1 MARPCGS
8 NRPRR
13 CTLPWRAFAALA
25 APEGVLVKR
34 SKNEFPFRIRG
45 YPFSFSFLS
54 GSRFSEL
61 EWNLR
66 HQCPPCD
73 SRLTEG
79 FSAMTQQ
86 LSRHIFSTII
96 PKHFA
101 QFDHSDKMTHLS
113 SSSFF
118 SDFGLLLYLEELNK
132 QELIRFKSFLKNE
145 TLEPGSCRIP
155 WSEVKKAKRKDLAD
169 LMSKYYP
176 GEQAWKVALSIFG
189 KMNLKELCERA
200 KAEINWTVQTMRPE
214 DTEAGEVQGD
224 QEAVL
229 GDGAEY
235 RIQIREKFHIMLDK
249 NHLLGKSENFCHE
262 IAQGGRELLERL
274 FEEDVG
280 TREQPQTVVL
290 QGAAG
295 IGKTTLV
302 RMMMLDWA
310 QGNLYQQ
317 KFTYVFYLNAREINQ
332 LRERSFVQLLSKDWP
347 STEGPIERIMSQPS
361 RLLFIIDS
369 FDELNFAFEEPE
381 FVLCTDWTQVHPVS
395 FLMSSLLRKVMLP
408 ESSLLVTTKLTAWGK
423 LKPLLKNQH
432 SLQLLG
438 MSEDARQEYIYQFF
452 EDQSWA
458 LQVFSSLRN
467 NVMLFNMCQVPAV
480 CWIVCNCLEQQMEKG
495 GDITLT
501 CKTTTSLFACCISS
515 LLTQVDRS
523 FPGLPSQTQLRSL
536 CHLAAKGV
544 WTMTYVFYKENLR
557 RHGLVKSDVS
567 IFLDTNILQ
576 KDTVYENCYVF
587 THLHIQEFF
596 AAMFY
601 VLQDSWDTRDDS
613 LQSFENLE
621 LVLESSSYK
630 DPHLLQMKCFLFGL
644 LNEDRMKQL
653 EETFNCTMSLEVKWM
668 ILQWMETLGNSEQ
681 LPSHL
686 VFLEL
691 FAHLYETQDEVFVSQ
706 AMRYFQKVVINIC
719 EEIHLLLSS
728 FCLKH
733 CQCLRT
739 MKLMVT
745 EVFEKKMLNSSF
757 PPETWQRADSRIFHW
772 WQDLCS
778 VLHTNEH
785 LREVILCH
793 SNLDEFAMKILN
805 QELRHPNCKLQKLLL
820 RFTSFPDVCQGIS
833 GSLTHNQNLIHLD
846 LKGTDIGDDGVK
858 SLCEA
863 LKHPDCK
870 LQNLSLESC
879 NLTTVCCLN
888 ISKAL
893 VRSQSLLS
901 LNLSTNNLLDD
912 GVKLLCEGLMHPKC
926 NLEKLS
932 LESCGLTVACCEDL
946 SLVLISNK
954 RLTHLCLAD
963 NILGDGG
970 VKLMSE
976 ALKHPQCILQS
987 LVLTGC
993 VLTSACCLDLA
1004 SAILNNPNLQSLDL
1018 GNNDLQDDGVKLLF
1032 EALRHPNC
1040 NIQRLG
1046 LEHCGLTSL
1055 CCQDLSST
1063 LSSNQSLIKISLT
1076 VNTIEHEEITKLS
1089 EALRST
1095 ECKLQVLGFVL

>member
-1 MARPCGS
+1 
-8 NRPRR
+8 
-13 CTLPWRAFAALA
+13 
-25 APEGVLVKR
+25 
-34 SKNEFPFRIRG
+34 
-45 YPFSFSFLS
+45 
-54 GSRFSEL
+54 
-61 EWNLR
+61 
-66 HQCPPCD
+66 
-73 SRLTEG
+73 
-79 FSAMTQQ
+79 
-86 LSRHIFSTII
+86 
-96 PKHFA
+96 
-101 QFDHSDKMTHLS
+101 
-113 SSSFF
+113 
-118 SDFGLLLYLEELNK
+118 
-132 QELIRFKSFLKNE
+132 
-145 TLEPGSCRIP
+145 
-155 WSEVKKAKRKDLAD
+155 
-169 LMSKYYP
+169 
-176 GEQAWKVALSIFG
+176 
-189 KMNLKELCERA
+189 
-200 KAEINWTVQTMRPE
+200 
-214 DTEAGEVQGD
+214 
-224 QEAVL
+224 
-229 GDGAEY
+229 
-235 RIQIREKFHIMLDK
+235 MLDK
-249 NHLLGKSENFCHE
+249 NHLLGKSEDFCHE
-262 IAQGGRELLERL
+262 IAQEGRELLEHL

-280 TREQPQTVVL
+280 TEEQPQTVVL

-381 FVLCTDWTQVHPVS
+381 FVLCADWTQVHPVS

-408 ESSLLVTTKLTAWGK
+408 ESSLLVTTKLTAWRK

-432 SLQLLG
+432 SIQLLG

-467 NVMLFNMCQVPAV
+467 NVMLFNMCKVPAV
-480 CWIVCNCLEQQMEKG
+480 CWIICNCLEQQLEKG

-515 LLTQVDRS
+515 LLTQVDKS

-601 VLQDSWDTRDDS
+601 VLQDNWDTRDDS

-630 DPHLLQMKCFLFGL
+630 DPHLLQMKYFLFGL
-644 LNEDRMKQL
+644 LNEDRRKQL

-668 ILQWMETLGNSEQ
+668 ILQWMEMLGNSEQ

-691 FAHLYETQDEVFVSQ
+691 FVHLYETQDEVFVSQ
-706 AMRYFQKVVINIC
+706 AMRYFQKVVVNIC

-757 PPETWQRADSRIFHW
+757 PPETW
-772 WQDLCS
+772 
-778 VLHTNEH
+778 
-785 LREVILCH
+785 
-793 SNLDEFAMKILN
+793 
-805 QELRHPNCKLQKLLL
+805 
-820 RFTSFPDVCQGIS
+820 
-833 GSLTHNQNLIHLD
+833 
-846 LKGTDIGDDGVK
+846 
-858 SLCEA
+858 
-863 LKHPDCK
+863 
-870 LQNLSLESC
+870 
-879 NLTTVCCLN
+879 
-888 ISKAL
+888 
-893 VRSQSLLS
+893 
-901 LNLSTNNLLDD
+901 
-912 GVKLLCEGLMHPKC
+912 
-926 NLEKLS
+926 
-932 LESCGLTVACCEDL
+932 
-946 SLVLISNK
+946 
-954 RLTHLCLAD
+954 
-963 NILGDGG
+963 
-970 VKLMSE
+970 
-976 ALKHPQCILQS
+976 
-987 LVLTGC
+987 
-993 VLTSACCLDLA
+993 
-1004 SAILNNPNLQSLDL
+1004 
-1018 GNNDLQDDGVKLLF
+1018 
-1032 EALRHPNC
+1032 
-1040 NIQRLG
+1040 
-1046 LEHCGLTSL
+1046 
-1055 CCQDLSST
+1055 
-1063 LSSNQSLIKISLT
+1063 
-1076 VNTIEHEEITKLS
+1076 
-1089 EALRST
+1089 
-1095 ECKLQVLGFVL
+1095 

>member
-1 MARPCGS
+1 
-8 NRPRR
+8 
-13 CTLPWRAFAALA
+13 
-25 APEGVLVKR
+25 
-34 SKNEFPFRIRG
+34 
-45 YPFSFSFLS
+45 
-54 GSRFSEL
+54 
-61 EWNLR
+61 
-66 HQCPPCD
+66 
-73 SRLTEG
+73 
-79 FSAMTQQ
+79 
-86 LSRHIFSTII
+86 
-96 PKHFA
+96 
-101 QFDHSDKMTHLS
+101 MTHLS

-132 QELIRFKSFLKNE
+132 EELIRFKSFLKNE
-145 TLEPGSCRIP
+145 TLEPRSCRIP

-176 GEQAWKVALSIFG
+176 GEQAWEVALSIFG
-189 KMNLKELCERA
+189 KMNLKDLCQRA
-200 KAEINWTVQTMRPE
+200 KAEINWTAQTMRTE
-214 DTEAGEVQGD
+214 DTEAREVQGD

-235 RIQIREKFHIMLDK
+235 RIQIREKFRIMLDK
-249 NHLLGKSENFCHE
+249 NHLLGKSGDFCHE
-262 IAQGGRELLERL
+262 IAQEGRELLERL
-274 FEEDVG
+274 FGEEVG
-280 TREQPQTVVL
+280 TEEQPQTVVL

-361 RLLFIIDS
+361 HLLFIIDS

-381 FVLCTDWTQVHPVS
+381 FVLCADWTQVHPVS

-408 ESSLLVTTKLTAWGK
+408 ESSLLVTTKLTAWRK
-423 LKPLLKNQH
+423 LKPLLKNRH
-432 SLQLLG
+432 SIQLLG

-458 LQVFSSLRN
+458 LQVFSCLRN
-467 NVMLFNMCQVPAV
+467 SVMLFNMCKVPAV
-480 CWIVCNCLEQQMEKG
+480 CWVVCNCLEQQMEKG
-495 GDITLT
+495 ADITLT

-576 KDTVYENCYVF
+576 KDTEYENCYVF

-601 VLQDSWDTRDDS
+601 VLEGNWDARDDS

-630 DPHLLQMKCFLFGL
+630 DPHLSQMKCFLFGL

-653 EETFNCTMSLEVKWM
+653 EETFNCTMSLEVKWT
-668 ILQWMETLGNSEQ
+668 ILQWMETLGSSEQ

-691 FAHLYETQDEVFVSQ
+691 FFHLYETQDEVFVSQ

-745 EVFEKKMLNSSF
+745 GVFEKKMLNSSF
-757 PPETWQRADSRIFHW
+757 PPETWAGSHIFHW

-778 VLHTNEH
+778 VLHTNKH

-793 SNLDEFAMKILN
+793 SNLDELAMKIFNL
-805 QELRHPNCKLQKLLL
+805 ELRHPNCKLQKLRL
-820 RFTSFPDVCQGIS
+820 RFTSFPDLCQGIS

-846 LKGTDIGDDGVK
+846 LKGSDIGDDGVK

-870 LQNLSLESC
+870 LQSLSLESC
-879 NLTTVCCLN
+879 DLTTVCCLN

-963 NILGDGG
+963 NMLGDGG
-970 VKLMSE
+970 VKFMSE

-987 LVLTGC
+987 LVLRRCHFTSLSSESLSASLLHNKSLMHLDLGSNCLQDDGVKLLCDAFRHPSCSLQDLELVGC

-1018 GNNDLQDDGVKLLF
+1018 GNNDLQDDGVKFLF

-1063 LSSNQSLIKISLT
+1063 LSSNQGLIKISLT
-1076 VNTIEHEEITKLS
+1076 LNTLEREEIMKLS
-1089 EALRST
+1089 EVLRST
-1095 ECKLQVLGFVL
+1095 ECKLQVLGLCKEALDEETQKLLEAVASSNLRLAVKQDCNDHEEEDGSWWQCF

>member
-1 MARPCGS
+1 
-8 NRPRR
+8 
-13 CTLPWRAFAALA
+13 
-25 APEGVLVKR
+25 
-34 SKNEFPFRIRG
+34 
-45 YPFSFSFLS
+45 
-54 GSRFSEL
+54 
-61 EWNLR
+61 
-66 HQCPPCD
+66 
-73 SRLTEG
+73 
-79 FSAMTQQ
+79 
-86 LSRHIFSTII
+86 
-96 PKHFA
+96 
-101 QFDHSDKMTHLS
+101 MTHLS

-132 QELIRFKSFLKNE
+132 EELIRFKSFLKNE

-176 GEQAWKVALSIFG
+176 GEQAWEVALRIFG

-249 NHLLGKSENFCHE
+249 NHLLGKSEDFCHE
-262 IAQGGRELLERL
+262 IAQEGRELLEHL

-280 TREQPQTVVL
+280 TEEQPQTVVL

-381 FVLCTDWTQVHPVS
+381 FVLCADWTQVHPVS

-408 ESSLLVTTKLTAWGK
+408 ESSLLVTTKLTAWRK

-432 SLQLLG
+432 SIQLLG

-467 NVMLFNMCQVPAV
+467 NVMLFNMCKVPAV
-480 CWIVCNCLEQQMEKG
+480 CWIVCNCLEQQLEKG

-515 LLTQVDRS
+515 LLTQVDKS

-601 VLQDSWDTRDDS
+601 VLQDNWDTRDDS

-630 DPHLLQMKCFLFGL
+630 DPHLLQMKYFLFGL
-644 LNEDRMKQL
+644 LNEDRRKQL
-653 EETFNCTMSLEVKWM
+653 EETFNCTMSLEVKWT
-668 ILQWMETLGNSEQ
+668 ILQWMEMLGNSEQ

-691 FAHLYETQDEVFVSQ
+691 FVHLYETQDEVFVSQ

-757 PPETWQRADSRIFHW
+757 PPETWQRAGSRIFHW

-793 SNLDEFAMKILN
+793 SNLDEFAMKIFN

-820 RFTSFPDVCQGIS
+820 RFTSFPDICQGIS

-846 LKGTDIGDDGVK
+846 LKGSDIGDDGVK

-870 LQNLSLESC
+870 LQNLRLRCCHFTSLSSES
-879 NLTTVCCLN
+879 L
-888 ISKAL
+888 SA
-893 VRSQSLLS
+893 SLLHNKS
-901 LNLSTNNLLDD
+901 LKHLDLGSNCLQDD
-912 GVKLLCEGLMHPKC
+912 GVKLLCDAFRHPSCSLQDLELM
-926 NLEKLS
+926 
-932 LESCGLTVACCEDL
+932 
-946 SLVLISNK
+946 
-954 RLTHLCLAD
+954 
-963 NILGDGG
+963 
-970 VKLMSE
+970 
-976 ALKHPQCILQS
+976 
-987 LVLTGC
+987 GC

-1018 GNNDLQDDGVKLLF
+1018 GNNDLQDDGVKFLF

-1063 LSSNQSLIKISLT
+1063 LSSNQGLIKISLT
-1076 VNTIEHEEITKLS
+1076 LNTLEREEIMKLS
-1089 EALRST
+1089 EVLRST
-1095 ECKLQVLGFVL
+1095 ECKLQVLGLCKEALDEETQKLLEAVGSSNLCLAVKQDCNDHEEEDGSWWRCF

>member
-1 MARPCGS
+1 
-8 NRPRR
+8 
-13 CTLPWRAFAALA
+13 
-25 APEGVLVKR
+25 
-34 SKNEFPFRIRG
+34 
-45 YPFSFSFLS
+45 
-54 GSRFSEL
+54 
-61 EWNLR
+61 
-66 HQCPPCD
+66 
-73 SRLTEG
+73 
-79 FSAMTQQ
+79 
-86 LSRHIFSTII
+86 
-96 PKHFA
+96 
-101 QFDHSDKMTHLS
+101 MTHLS

-132 QELIRFKSFLKNE
+132 EELIRFKSFLKNE

-176 GEQAWKVALSIFG
+176 GEQAWEVALRIFG

-249 NHLLGKSENFCHE
+249 NHLLGKSEDFCHE
-262 IAQGGRELLERL
+262 IAQEGRELLEHL

-280 TREQPQTVVL
+280 TEEQPQTVVL

-381 FVLCTDWTQVHPVS
+381 FVLCADWTQVHPVS

-408 ESSLLVTTKLTAWGK
+408 ESSLLVTTKLTAWRK

-432 SLQLLG
+432 SIQLLG

-467 NVMLFNMCQVPAV
+467 NVMLFNMCKVPAV
-480 CWIVCNCLEQQMEKG
+480 CWIVCNCLEQQLEKG

-515 LLTQVDRS
+515 LLTQVDKS

-601 VLQDSWDTRDDS
+601 VLQDNWDTRDDS

-630 DPHLLQMKCFLFGL
+630 DPHLLQMKYFLFGL
-644 LNEDRMKQL
+644 LNEDRRKQL
-653 EETFNCTMSLEVKWM
+653 EETFNCTMSLEVKWT
-668 ILQWMETLGNSEQ
+668 ILQWMEMLGNSEQ

-691 FAHLYETQDEVFVSQ
+691 FVHLYETQDEVFVSQ

-757 PPETWQRADSRIFHW
+757 PPETWQRAGSRIFHW

-793 SNLDEFAMKILN
+793 SNLDEFAMKIFN

-820 RFTSFPDVCQGIS
+820 RFTSFPDICQGIS

-846 LKGTDIGDDGVK
+846 LKGSDIGDDGVK

-870 LQNLSLESC
+870 LQNL
-879 NLTTVCCLN
+879 
-888 ISKAL
+888 
-893 VRSQSLLS
+893 R
-901 LNLSTNNLLDD
+901 
-912 GVKLLCEGLMHPKC
+912 LM
-926 NLEKLS
+926 
-932 LESCGLTVACCEDL
+932 
-946 SLVLISNK
+946 
-954 RLTHLCLAD
+954 
-963 NILGDGG
+963 
-970 VKLMSE
+970 
-976 ALKHPQCILQS
+976 
-987 LVLTGC
+987 GC

-1018 GNNDLQDDGVKLLF
+1018 GNNDLQDDGVKFLF

-1063 LSSNQSLIKISLT
+1063 LSSNQGLIKISLT
-1076 VNTIEHEEITKLS
+1076 LNTLEREEIMKLS
-1089 EALRST
+1089 EVLRST
-1095 ECKLQVLGFVL
+1095 ECKLQVLGLCKEALDEETQKLLEAVGSSNLRLAVKQDCNDHEEEDGSWWRCF

>member
-1 MARPCGS
+1 
-8 NRPRR
+8 
-13 CTLPWRAFAALA
+13 
-25 APEGVLVKR
+25 
-34 SKNEFPFRIRG
+34 
-45 YPFSFSFLS
+45 
-54 GSRFSEL
+54 
-61 EWNLR
+61 
-66 HQCPPCD
+66 
-73 SRLTEG
+73 
-79 FSAMTQQ
+79 
-86 LSRHIFSTII
+86 
-96 PKHFA
+96 
-101 QFDHSDKMTHLS
+101 MTHLS

-132 QELIRFKSFLKNE
+132 EELIRFKSLLKNE
-145 TLEPGSCRIP
+145 TLEPRSCRIP

-189 KMNLKELCERA
+189 KMNLKDLCERA
-200 KAEINWTVQTMRPE
+200 KAEINWTSRTMRTE
-214 DTEAGEVQGD
+214 DTEAREVQGD
-224 QEAVL
+224 QEAML

-235 RIQIREKFHIMLDK
+235 RIQIREKFRIMLDK
-249 NHLLGKSENFCHE
+249 NHLLGKSEDFCHE
-262 IAQGGRELLERL
+262 IAQEGRELLERL
-274 FEEDVG
+274 FGEEVG
-280 TREQPQTVVL
+280 TEEQPQTVVL

-317 KFTYVFYLNAREINQ
+317 KFTHVFYLNAREINQ

-381 FVLCTDWTQVHPVS
+381 FVLCADWTQVHPVS

-408 ESSLLVTTKLTAWGK
+408 ESSLLVTTKLTAWRK

-432 SLQLLG
+432 SIQLLG

-467 NVMLFNMCQVPAV
+467 NVMLFNMCKVPAV
-480 CWIVCNCLEQQMEKG
+480 CWVVCNCLEQQMEKG

-501 CKTTTSLFACCISS
+501 CKTATSLFACCISS

-536 CHLAAKGV
+536 CHLAARGV

-576 KDTVYENCYVF
+576 KDTEYENCYVF

-601 VLQDSWDTRDDS
+601 VLEGNWDTRDDS

-653 EETFNCTMSLEVKWM
+653 EETFNCTMSLEVKWT
-668 ILQWMETLGNSEQ
+668 ILQWMETLGSSEQ

-691 FAHLYETQDEVFVSQ
+691 FFHLYETQDEVFVSQ

-745 EVFEKKMLNSSF
+745 GVFEKKMLNSSF
-757 PPETWQRADSRIFHW
+757 PPETWQRAGSHIFHW

-793 SNLDEFAMKILN
+793 SNLDELAMKIFN
-805 QELRHPNCKLQKLLL
+805 QELRHPNCELQKLRL
-820 RFTSFPDVCQGIS
+820 RFTSFPDICQGIS

-846 LKGTDIGDDGVK
+846 LKGSDIGDDGVK

-870 LQNLSLESC
+870 LQNLRLRRCHFTSLSSES
-879 NLTTVCCLN
+879 LST
-888 ISKAL
+888 
-893 VRSQSLLS
+893 SLLHNKS
-901 LNLSTNNLLDD
+901 LMHLDLGSNCLQDD
-912 GVKLLCEGLMHPKC
+912 GVKLLCDAFRHPSC
-926 NLEKLS
+926 NLQD
-932 LESCGLTVACCEDL
+932 LE
-946 SLVLISNK
+946 
-954 RLTHLCLAD
+954 
-963 NILGDGG
+963 
-970 VKLMSE
+970 LM
-976 ALKHPQCILQS
+976 
-987 LVLTGC
+987 GC

-1018 GNNDLQDDGVKLLF
+1018 GNNDLQDDGVKFLF

-1055 CCQDLSST
+1055 CCKDLSST

-1076 VNTIEHEEITKLS
+1076 LNTLEREGIMKLS
-1089 EALRST
+1089 EVLRST
-1095 ECKLQVLGFVL
+1095 ECKLQVLGLCKEALDEEAQKLLEAVASSNLRLAVKQDCNDHEEEDGSWWRCF